1 MQRLTEKLRNFF
13 RGRNAVSV
21 CCILG
26 ILGMVLILLSGSPEK
41 ADEINVGEQAEIC
54 TSEDY
59 CRNTEARLEELLRNV
74 NGVGD
79 VRVMITAGSSG
90 EYVYAVSSR
99 SDSDRKEQDYVILK
113 KGSEE
118 EALIQN
124 VLSPRI
130 TGVVVVC
137 EGGGR
142 DKVREEVYNTVSAV
156 LGVSSGKIY
165 VAQMK

>member
-1 MQRLTEKLRNFF
+1 MQRVIEKLRDLF
-13 RGRNAVSV
+13 RGRNAVWV

-26 ILGMVLILLSGSPEK
+26 ILGMVMILFSGSPEK
-41 ADEINVGEQAEIC
+41 AEETNVGEQTQIC
-54 TSEDY
+54 GTDEF
-59 CRNTEARLEELLRNV
+59 CRNTEARLEELLKNID
-74 NGVGD
+74 GVGD

-99 SDSDRKEQDYVILK
+99 SDSDRKEQDYVVLK

-124 VLSPRI
+124 VLSPKI

-156 LGVSSGKIY
+156 LGVGSGKIY